1 MMPRMKR
8 LCIPGYPMHIVQR
21 GNNRPPCFHRDQDYV
36 MYLNSLA
43 EMSTKYE
50 VDVHAFVLMTNHV
63 HILVTPTTSDGAS
76 RMMQQVGRK
85 YVQPFNKYNQRS
97 GTLWEG
103 RFHSTLIDSETY
115 LFTCYRYIE
124 LNPVRAHMVNI
135 PDDYRRSSYRVN
147 ALGSKSTLIK
157 PRQELLLLSKDRDL
171 RLERYRRIFSS
182 GGTEDNF
189 DAIRFGTNKGLPV
202 GSVQFREK
210 IEATLD
216 VSLGSGIP
224 GRPRT
229 VR

>member
-21 GNNRPPCFHRDQDYV
+21 GNNRLPCFHRNQDYV

-85 YVQPFNKYNQRS
+85 YVQLFNKYNQRS

-103 RFHSTLIDSETY
+103 RFRSTLIDSETY
-115 LFTCYRYIE
+115 LFACYRYIE
-124 LNPVRAHMVNI
+124 LNPVRAHMVNV
-135 PDDYRRSSYRVN
+135 PDDYRWSSYRVN

-157 PRQELLLLSKDRDL
+157 PRQELLQLSKDRNF

-182 GGTEDNF
+182 VGTEDDF

-202 GSVQFREK
+202 GSAQFREK
-210 IEATLD
+210 IEVTLD

-229 VR
+229 AR

>member
-1 MMPRMKR
+1 MKR

-21 GNNRPPCFHRDQDYV
+21 GNNRLPCFHRNQDYV

-63 HILVTPTTSDGAS
+63 HMLVTPTTSDGAS

-85 YVQPFNKYNQRS
+85 YVQLFNKYNQRS

-103 RFHSTLIDSETY
+103 RFRSTLIDSETY
-115 LFTCYRYIE
+115 LFACYRYIE
-124 LNPVRAHMVNI
+124 LNPVRAHMVNV
-135 PDDYRRSSYRVN
+135 PDDYRWSSYRVN

-157 PRQELLLLSKDRDL
+157 PRQELLQLSKDRNF

-182 GGTEDNF
+182 GGTEDDF

-202 GSVQFREK
+202 GSAQFREK
-210 IEATLD
+210 IEVTLD
-216 VSLGSGIP
+216 VSLGFGIP

>member
-1 MMPRMKR
+1 MKR

-21 GNNRPPCFHRDQDYV
+21 GNNRLPCFHRNQDYV

-63 HILVTPTTSDGAS
+63 HMLVTPTTSDGVS

-85 YVQPFNKYNQRS
+85 YVQLFNKYNQRS

-103 RFHSTLIDSETY
+103 RFRSTLIDSETY
-115 LFTCYRYIE
+115 LFACYRYIE
-124 LNPVRAHMVNI
+124 LNPVRAHMVNV
-135 PDDYRRSSYRVN
+135 PDDYRWSSYRVN

-157 PRQELLLLSKDRDL
+157 PRQELLQLSKDRNF

-182 GGTEDNF
+182 GGTENDF
-189 DAIRFGTNKGLPV
+189 AAIRFGTNKGLPV
-202 GSVQFREK
+202 GSAQFREK
-210 IEATLD
+210 IEVTLD
-216 VSLGSGIP
+216 VSLGSDP
-224 GRPRT
+224 
-229 VR
+229 VFSAK

>member
-1 MMPRMKR
+1 
-8 LCIPGYPMHIVQR
+8 MHIVQR
-21 GNNRPPCFHRDQDYV
+21 GNIRPPCFHRDQDYV

-103 RFHSTLIDSETY
+103 RFRSTLIDSETY
-115 LFTCYRYIE
+115 LFACYRYIE
-124 LNPVRAHMVNI
+124 LNPVRAHMVNV

-182 GGTEDNF
+182 GGTEDDNF

-202 GSVQFREK
+202 GSAPISGKNRGNTRCV
-210 IEATLD
+210 IGIWHP
-216 VSLGSGIP
+216 GSTANSSIKTGSEPFI
-224 GRPRT
+224 GL
-229 VR
+229 